1 MKALKGLNKKR
12 KQIENKDL
20 DLAPMLSLMIAIIP
34 VILASAVLF
43 KIRIFDSSVFP
54 ASDKVMQSDGAQE
67 IPITFLEITDGNK
80 IKVEVKKN
88 DKLIF
93 ETSTNLA
100 KLQDI
105 LKNLKLKYPDM
116 KSLKIESNGDVSY
129 KEIIKVFDIAKAPIL
144 NANDDSEESLKETL
158 FDDVTLEDIF
168 KG

>member
-1 MKALKGLNKKR
+1 MKTLKSLNKKR

-54 ASDKVMQSDGAQE
+54 ASDKVMQKDGADDH
-67 IPITFLEITDGNK
+67 PITFLEIKDNNSIKVQVKKSEKITFETQTSLVELNK
-80 IKVEVKKN
+80 I
-88 DKLIF
+88 L
-93 ETSTNLA
+93 T
-100 KLQDI
+100 
-105 LKNLKLKYPDM
+105 NLKLKYPDM
-116 KSLKIESNGDVSY
+116 KSLKIESGSDVSY
-129 KEIIKVFDIAKAPIL
+129 KDIIKVFDIAKSPL
-144 NANDDSEESLKETL
+144 NKDVDSSEVKKETL

>member
-1 MKALKGLNKKR
+1 MKTMKGLNKKR
-12 KQIENKDL
+12 RQIENKDL

-67 IPITFLEITDGNK
+67 NPIAHLEITDSNK
-80 IKVEVKKN
+80 IRIEVKKN
-88 DKLIF
+88 DQLVF
-93 ETSTNLA
+93 ETSTGLA
-100 KLQDI
+100 QLQTVLKG
-105 LKNLKLKYPDM
+105 LKNKYPNM

-129 KEIIKVFDIAKAPIL
+129 KDIIKVFDMAKAPMAEGT
-144 NANDDSEESLKETL
+144 NSGESLKETL

>member
-1 MKALKGLNKKR
+1 MKTLKSLNKKR

-54 ASDKVMQSDGAQE
+54 ASDKVMQKDGANE
-67 IPITFLEITDGNK
+67 NPITFLEIKNSQSVLVK
-80 IKVEVKKN
+80 VKKN
-88 DKLIF
+88 EKVDF
-93 ETSTNLA
+93 ETETSLVNLNKILTNL
-100 KLQDI
+100 KM
-105 LKNLKLKYPDM
+105 KYPDM
-116 KSLKIESNGDVSY
+116 KSLKIESGSDVSY
-129 KEIIKVFDIAKAPIL
+129 KDIIKVFDIAKSPIVQ
-144 NANDDSEESLKETL
+144 SEETEDIKKDTL

>member
-1 MKALKGLNKKR
+1 MKTLKGLNRKR

-54 ASDKVMQSDGAQE
+54 ASDKVIQSDGAQE
-67 IPITFLEITDGNK
+67 FPITYLEITDSNQIK
-80 IKVEVKKN
+80 IEVKKN
-88 DKLIF
+88 DKSIF
-93 ETSTNLA
+93 ETSTSLA
-100 KLQDI
+100 QLQPL

-116 KSLKIESNGDVSY
+116 KSLKIESKGDVSY
-129 KEIIKVFDIAKAPIL
+129 KDIIKVFDMAKSPL
-144 NANDDSEESLKETL
+144 QSGSESKETLIETL